1 MKEVSI
7 ETDVLMQHQDQSR
20 LLSTLKKSRLSLL
33 YECLIKVVDMIM
45 IDEFLEVASR
55 IPNLNELVVLNTAS
69 KEEPLCRL
77 VSLTK
82 ESNKDVGD
90 QNPGDSKIFWSFQLR
105 ETG

>member
-7 ETDVLMQHQDQSR
+7 ETDVLMQHEDQSR
-20 LLSTLKKSRLSLL
+20 LLSTLKKSRISLL

-55 IPNLNELVVLNTAS
+55 IPTINELVVLNTAS
-69 KEEPLCRL
+69 KEEPLCSTPL
-77 VSLTK
+77 LEK
-82 ESNKDVGD
+82 IIGKDVGNH
-90 QNPGDSKIFWSFQLR
+90 NPGDSKIFWSFQLR